1 MKFLLMRRSNPRG
14 HKVPTSKIIVD
25 ERLNA
30 EIINKSWKLGT
41 CVQVLGLFLLF
52 LFEIKEKGKRRPRT
66 TTTHRNQKNLFR
78 GWWWV
83 NSIPWNL
90 LAVEDEVQQPGEDS
104 MGRRVHH

>member
-1 MKFLLMRRSNPRG
+1 MILS
-14 HKVPTSKIIVD
+14 VD
-25 ERLNA
+25 D
-30 EIINKSWKLGT
+30 
-41 CVQVLGLFLLF
+41 VHVLGLGFLVSTSF
-52 LFEIKEKGKRRPRT
+52 ASKRKDTRNPGIEVRDVVCPFAGDISFSIP
-66 TTTHRNQKNLFR
+66 TTHRNQKNLFR